1 MKVLVTGGTGFV
13 GAHTVVALL
22 AAGCEPRL
30 LVRRPKR
37 LATTLGAIG
46 VDIESLDV
54 VHGDMTDA
62 DAVRLAVKDVDAV
75 IHAAAVVAALDRKH
89 ASASVEL
96 NVRGAQTVIESA
108 VDAGCRRIV
117 YVSSVAALFSP
128 KYDVITADLPP
139 VTNAGSPYTK
149 SKALA
154 EEWVRGRQ
162 AAGDPVVIVYP
173 GGVIGPPVGEVFG
186 DAAEG
191 FASMLRSGF
200 LPLHDGGIGAIDV
213 RDLAQVLIAA
223 LQPGLDGRRF
233 MAGGDLVSLKDI
245 ADIIRRLTG
254 RKFPVYGVP
263 GGVFRGIGH
272 ALDAVRHVVPFESVY
287 TGEAMGLL
295 TQPRPTDDSAVH
307 DELDVAYRDPAE
319 SIEASLRGMYA
330 HGSLTAKQVGRLA
343 NDGTSSIRPT

>member
-22 AAGCEPRL
+22 AAGHEPRL

-37 LATTLGAIG
+37 LATTLGTIG

-54 VHGDMTDA
+54 AHGDMIDR
-62 DAVRLAVKDVDAV
+62 DAVRLAAKGVDTV

-89 ASASVEL
+89 ASESIEM
-96 NVRGAQTVIESA
+96 NVRGTQTVVESA
-108 VDAGCRRIV
+108 VEAGCKSVV
-117 YVSSVAALFSP
+117 YVSSIAAVFSP
-128 KYDVITADLPP
+128 KHQLIHADLPP
-139 VTNAGSPYTK
+139 VVDATNPYTK

-154 EEWVRGRQ
+154 EEWVRSRQ
-162 AAGDPVVIVYP
+162 AAGDPIVTVYP
-173 GGVIGPPVGEVFG
+173 GGVLGPAVGEVFG

-200 LPLHDGGIGAIDV
+200 LPLRDGGIGAIDA

-223 LQPGLDGRRF
+223 ARPGLDGRRF
-233 MAGGDLVSLKDI
+233 MAGGNLVSLDEI
-245 ADIIRRLTG
+245 GDIIRRLTG

-263 GGVFRGIGH
+263 GAVFRGFGH
-272 ALDAVRHVVPFESVY
+272 ALDAVRRVVPFDSVY

-295 TQPRPTDDSAVH
+295 TQPRLTDDNAVH
-307 DELDVAYRDPAE
+307 DELGITYRDPAE

-330 HGSLTAKQVGRLA
+330 HGVLTAKQVGRLA
-343 NDGTSSIRPT
+343 TDG

>member
-46 VDIESLDV
+46 VDIDSLDV
-54 VHGDMTDA
+54 VPGDMTDR
-62 DAVRLAVKDVDAV
+62 DAVRRATDGTDAV
-75 IHAAAVVAALDRKH
+75 IHAAAVVAALDRRH
-89 ASASVEL
+89 ASASVET
-96 NVRGAQTVIESA
+96 NVRGTQTVVESA
-108 VDAGCRRIV
+108 LDAGCRSIIH
-117 YVSSVAALFSP
+117 VSSIAAVFSP
-128 KYDVITADLPP
+128 AYDLIHADLPP
-139 VTNAGSPYTK
+139 VTGATNPYTK

-162 AAGDPVVIVYP
+162 AAGDPIVIVYP
-173 GGVIGPPVGEVFG
+173 GGVLGPPVGEVFG

-200 LPLHDGGIGAIDV
+200 LPLHDGGIGAIDA

-223 LQPGLDGRRF
+223 MRPGLGGRRF
-233 MAGGDLVSLKDI
+233 MAGGNLVSLNRV
-245 ADIIRRLTG
+245 AEIIRELTG
-254 RKFPVYGVP
+254 RKFPVFGVP
-263 GGVFRGIGH
+263 GGVFRGFGH
-272 ALDAVRHVVPFESVY
+272 ALDAVRRVVPFESVY

-295 TQPRPTDDSAVH
+295 TQPRLTDDTAVH
-307 DELDVAYRDPAE
+307 DELGVTYRDPAE

-330 HGSLTAKQVGRLA
+330 HGKLTAKQVGRLA
-343 NDGTSSIRPT
+343 N